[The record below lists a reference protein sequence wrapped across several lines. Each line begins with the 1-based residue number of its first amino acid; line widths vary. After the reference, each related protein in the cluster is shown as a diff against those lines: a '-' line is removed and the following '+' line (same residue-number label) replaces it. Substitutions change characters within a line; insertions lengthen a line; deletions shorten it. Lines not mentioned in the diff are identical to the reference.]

1 MSRTFAGCLAGVLT
15 LLSAGAIAQVNALP
29 SLPHLLVK
37 GESSREVVPDRFT
50 VSVMLT
56 AVDAKPETARETVQR
71 NLAALIRTAQTSGA
85 IADSIDATTFSA
97 GPEYDYQEQKRVFKG
112 TRATR
117 QLQMTFASA
126 ENTRKFLAG
135 LQTSE
140 DVTLGGIQ
148 PGYSAESALRAELK
162 AEAMAQTRATAELLA
177 KSYGTRLRGLYSVSD
192 VAPSF
197 AYGIQ
202 AGQWPQP
209 RRGPRGYPPPPPAP
223 PAPLADVG
231 ARIEVTGTRITPESL
246 EVGTMTVSENLYAI
260 FLLAD

>member
-1 MSRTFAGCLAGVLT
+1 MTVRNAVLIAFLAGLLT
-15 LLSAGAIAQVNALP
+15 PIAHAQVNALP

-71 NLAALIRTAQTSGA
+71 NLAALVRTAQTSGA

-97 GPEYDYQEQKRVFKG
+97 GPEYEYQEQKRVFKG

-126 ENTRKFLAG
+126 DSTRKFLAG

-148 PGYSAESALRAELK
+148 PGYSGESALRADLK
-162 AEAMAQTRATAELLA
+162 AEAMTQTRMTAELLA

-192 VAPSF
+192 VAPNF

-209 RRGPRGYPPPPPAP
+209 RRGSRGYPPPPPAP
-223 PAPLADVG
+223 PAPQADMSS
-231 ARIEVTGTRITPESL
+231 IQVTGTRITPESL
-246 EVGTMTVSENLYAI
+246 EVGTMTVSEHLYAI